1 MDSYLRFAIEN
12 NASDCFISTGKPV
25 AFRVLGEVVSADAE
39 PVEAG
44 AINNFRLKV
53 IGVRGN
59 EKYRE
64 SESADS
70 SYRTDD
76 GLRFRI
82 NFFETLNGPAL
93 VARPVRDGGNLD
105 FSALSL
111 PEDVMAQIASRS
123 RGLII
128 VAGSTGS
135 GKSTTLAS
143 IINYINNNMRK
154 HILMLEDPV
163 EFTFVDNLSIINQRE
178 INSFNKGFVPALRA
192 ALRENPDCIVIGEM
206 RDNETMSV
214 ALSAALT
221 GHLVITT
228 LHTSDAPQTIERI
241 INFFPE
247 GARDQISQD
256 LAFALE
262 AVIVQRLAPRAD
274 ASGMIP
280 VLEIMQGTPGIKK
293 QISYRDYTALE
304 ESIRN
309 GRNDGMINFNQAL
322 YDLSMNGTITQDTAI
337 DISDNPDELRLMWR
351 GMNTGSDSFTQRYA
365 AEADTADDESGT
377 VNMKTLLRTAVRNK
391 ASDLLLTCN
400 APPMLRLHGA
410 YCGMDLPQLTS
421 DDVRRLLYSVISK
434 RQKVTLEE
442 KKELD
447 FALSAT
453 LPIPNDPYGAEE
465 EHRFRVNAFYQR
477 GSLAMVARVINNYI
491 PTPEELGLPQIL
503 TEVIRKKQGLFLI
516 TGPTGSGKSTTMA
529 SLINMVNKTSPL
541 HIVTIED
548 PIEYVYKN
556 EVSVIEQR
564 ELGFDTYSFAN
575 GLRAAMR
582 EAPDIILVGEMRD
595 TETIAAALSA
605 AETGHL
611 VIGTLHTNSVSQTV
625 DRVIDSFAEAQQN
638 QVRQQFASSLLAVV
652 AQRLLRTVDGSG
664 RVGAFE
670 VMIATPAIQALIRE
684 NKTYQLQ
691 SIIETAYKD
700 GMITMDK
707 ALEDLYNDGKISYDD
722 LKAFK
727 PDVQETEA
735 F

>member
-1 MDSYLRFAIEN
+1 MENYLRAAIEN
-12 NASDCFISTGKPV
+12 NASDCFISTGKP
-25 AFRVLGEVVSADAE
+25 AAYRVLNDVVFAE
-39 PVEAG
+39 TEPIDAG

-53 IGVRGN
+53 VGVRGN
-59 EKYRE
+59 EKYRD
-64 SESADS
+64 SESIDA
-70 SYRTDD
+70 SYRTED

-93 VARPVRDGGNLD
+93 VARPVKDGSELE
-105 FSALSL
+105 FSSLAL
-111 PEDVMAQIASRS
+111 PEEIMASIASRP
-123 RGLII
+123 RGMVII
-128 VAGSTGS
+128 AGSTGS
-135 GKSTTLAS
+135 GKSTTLAALV
-143 IINYINNNMRK
+143 NYINKNMRK

-163 EFTFVDNLSIINQRE
+163 EFTFNDNLSVINQRE
-178 INSFNKGFVPALRA
+178 INSFNQGFVTALRS

-206 RDNETMSV
+206 RDSETMSV

-247 GARDQISQD
+247 SVRDQVALD
-256 LAFALE
+256 LSFAME
-262 AVIVQRLAPRAD
+262 AIVVQRLVPRAD
-274 ASGMIP
+274 ASGMVP
-280 VLEIMQGTPGIKK
+280 ALEIMLGTPGIKK
-293 QISYRDYTALE
+293 RIVYRDYSALE

-309 GRNDGMINFNQAL
+309 GRNDGMQNFNQAL
-322 YDLSMNGTITQDTAI
+322 YELSNNGVISRETAI
-337 DISDNPDELRLMWR
+337 EASDNPDELRLFWR
-351 GMNTGSDSFTQRYA
+351 GMNSGSDSFTKHYA
-365 AEADTADDESGT
+365 SEGDGAGDASTI
-377 VNMKTLLRTAVRNK
+377 NMKTLLRTAVRNG

-400 APPMLRLHGA
+400 APPMLRLNGA
-410 YCGMDLPQLTS
+410 YCGMDLPLLTA
-421 DDVRRLLYSVISK
+421 DDVRHLLYSVITK
-434 RQKVTLEE
+434 RQKVSLEE

-447 FALSAT
+447 FALSAN
-453 LPIPNDPYGAEE
+453 LPDPNDPENE
-465 EHRFRVNAFYQR
+465 IEHRFRVNAFFQR
-477 GSLAMVARVINNYI
+477 GSLAMVARVISNYI
-491 PTPEELGLPQIL
+491 PVPEELGLPPVLSEIVQ
-503 TEVIRKKQGLFLI
+503 KKQGLFLI

-529 SLINMVNKTSPL
+529 SLINMLNKSRPL
-541 HIVTIED
+541 HIITIED

-556 EVSVIEQR
+556 EIAVIEQR

-595 TETIAAALSA
+595 TETIAAALTA

-625 DRVIDSFAEAQQN
+625 DRVIDSFPEAQQN
-638 QVRQQFASSLLAVV
+638 QIRQQFASSLLAVV

-670 VMIATPAIQALIRE
+670 VMVATPPIQALIRE

-691 SIIETAYKD
+691 SIIETASKD
-700 GMITMDK
+700 GMVTMDR
-707 ALEDLYNDGKISYDD
+707 ALEELYNNGQIAYED
-722 LKAFK
+722 LTAFK
-727 PDVQETEA
+727 VDAHQTGA

>member
-12 NASDCFISTGKPV
+12 SASDCFISTGKPA
-25 AFRVLGEVVSADAE
+25 AFRVMGDVISADAD
-39 PVEAG
+39 PVEAS

-53 IGVRGN
+53 LGVRGN

-64 SESADS
+64 SETAET
-70 SYRTDD
+70 SYCTED

-82 NFFETLNGPAL
+82 NFFETLNGPAF
-93 VARPVRDGGNLD
+93 VARPVRDGSDLQ

-111 PEDVMAQIASRS
+111 PEDIMAKIASTS
-123 RGLII
+123 RGMII

-143 IINYINNNMRK
+143 IINYINVNMRK
-154 HILMLEDPV
+154 HILTLEDPV
-163 EFTFVDNLSIINQRE
+163 EYTFADNLSIINQRE
-178 INSFNKGFVPALRA
+178 ISSFNNGFVPALRA

-206 RDNETMSV
+206 RDSETMGV
-214 ALSAALT
+214 ALQAALT

-247 GARDQISQD
+247 SVRDQVALD
-256 LAFALE
+256 LSFALE
-262 AVIVQRLAPRAD
+262 AVIVQRLVPRID
-274 ASGMIP
+274 RNGMLP
-280 VLEIMQGTPGIKK
+280 ALEIMLGTPGIKK
-293 QISYRDYTALE
+293 QIAYRDYPALE

-309 GRNDGMINFNQAL
+309 GRTEGMNNFNQML
-322 YDLSMNGTITQDTAI
+322 YDLSQAELISQETALEA
-337 DISDNPDELRLMWR
+337 SDNPDELRLFWR
-351 GMNTGSDSFTQRYA
+351 GMNTGSDSFTKRYA
-365 AEADTADDESGT
+365 AEAENADDEGT
-377 VNMKTLLRTAVRNK
+377 INMKTLLRTAVRNK

-400 APPMLRLHGA
+400 APPMIRLHGA
-410 YCGMDLPQLTS
+410 YCGMDLPKLTS
-421 DDVRRLLYSVISK
+421 DDVRHLLYSVISK

-447 FALSAT
+447 FALSAS
-453 LPIPNDPYGAEE
+453 LPDPTDPYAPEI

-477 GSLAMVARVINNYI
+477 GSLAMVARVISNYI
-491 PTPEELGLPQIL
+491 PTPEELKLPPVL
-503 TEVIRKKQGLFLI
+503 MDVIRKKQGLFLI

-595 TETIAAALSA
+595 TETIQAALTA

-625 DRVIDSFAEAQQN
+625 DRVIDSFSEAQQN

-652 AQRLLRTVDGSG
+652 AQRLLRTIDGAG

-670 VMIATPAIQALIRE
+670 VMIGTPPIQALIRE

-707 ALEDLYNDGKISYDD
+707 ALEDLYTSGQISYED
-722 LKAFK
+722 LTAFK
-727 PDVQETEA
+727 PEVQETSS

>member
-12 NASDCFISTGKPV
+12 NASDCFVSTGKPA
-25 AFRVLGEVVSADAE
+25 AFRVMGDVISADAE
-39 PVEAG
+39 PIDAG
-44 AINNFRLKV
+44 AINNFRLK
-53 IGVRGN
+53 ILGVRGN
-59 EKYRE
+59 ERYRE
-64 SESADS
+64 NESADTS
-70 SYRTDD
+70 FCTDD

-82 NFFETLNGPAL
+82 NFFETLNGPAF
-93 VARPVRDGGNLD
+93 VARPVRDGSDLH
-105 FSALSL
+105 FQALSL
-111 PEDVMAQIASRS
+111 PEDVMAKIASTP
-123 RGLII
+123 RGMII

-143 IINYINNNMRK
+143 IINYINTNMRK
-154 HILMLEDPV
+154 HILTLEDPV
-163 EFTFVDNLSIINQRE
+163 EYTFADNLSIINQRE
-178 INSFNKGFVPALRA
+178 ISSFNNGFVPALRA

-206 RDNETMSV
+206 RDSETMSV

-228 LHTSDAPQTIERI
+228 LHTSDAPQTIERV

-247 GARDQISQD
+247 SVRDQTALD
-256 LAFALE
+256 LSFALE
-262 AVIVQRLAPRAD
+262 AVIVQRLVARAD
-274 ASGMIP
+274 RSGMVP
-280 VLEIMQGTPGIKK
+280 ALEIMLGTPGIKK
-293 QISYRDYTALE
+293 QIAYRDYPALE

-309 GRNDGMINFNQAL
+309 GRSDGMNNFNQAL
-322 YDLSMNGTITQDTAI
+322 YDLSQDGTITQETALEA
-337 DISDNPDELRLMWR
+337 SDNPDELRLFWR
-351 GMNTGSDSFTQRYA
+351 GMNTGSDSFTKRYA
-365 AEADTADDESGT
+365 AESESADEDGT
-377 VNMKTLLRTAVRNK
+377 INMKTLLRTAVRNK

-400 APPMLRLHGA
+400 APPMIRLHGA
-410 YCGMDLPQLTS
+410 YCGMDLPPLTS
-421 DDVRRLLYSVISK
+421 DDVRHLLYSVISK

-447 FALSAT
+447 FALSAS
-453 LPIPNDPYGAEE
+453 LPNPEDPYGPEE

-477 GSLAMVARVINNYI
+477 GSLAMVARVISNYI
-491 PTPEELGLPQIL
+491 PTPEELKLPPIL

-595 TETIAAALSA
+595 TETISAALTA

-652 AQRLLRTVDGSG
+652 AQRLLRTIDGAG

-707 ALEDLYNDGKISYDD
+707 ALEDLYTSGQISYED

-727 PDVQETEA
+727 PDVQETSS

>member
-12 NASDCFISTGKPV
+12 NASDCFISTGKPA
-25 AFRVLGEVVSADAE
+25 AFRVMGDVISADAE
-39 PVEAG
+39 PVDAG

-53 IGVRGN
+53 LGVRGN

-64 SESADS
+64 NETADT

-82 NFFETLNGPAL
+82 NFFESLNGPAL
-93 VARPVRDGGNLD
+93 VARPVRDGSDLQ

-111 PEDVMAQIASRS
+111 PEEVLAKIASAS
-123 RGLII
+123 RGMII

-143 IINYINNNMRK
+143 IVNYINTNMRK
-154 HILMLEDPV
+154 HILTLEDPV
-163 EFTFVDNLSIINQRE
+163 EYTFNDNLSVINQRE
-178 INSFNKGFVPALRA
+178 ISSFNHGFVPALRA
-192 ALRENPDCIVIGEM
+192 ALRENPDCIMIGEM
-206 RDNETMSV
+206 RDSETMSV
-214 ALSAALT
+214 ALQAALT

-228 LHTSDAPQTIERI
+228 LHTSDAPQTIERV

-247 GARDQISQD
+247 TVRDQVALD
-256 LAFALE
+256 LSFALE
-262 AVIVQRLAPRAD
+262 AVIVQRLVPRAD
-274 ASGMIP
+274 MEGMVP

-293 QISYRDYTALE
+293 QIAYRDYPALE

-309 GRNDGMINFNQAL
+309 GRLDGMNNFNQAL
-322 YDLSMNGTITQDTAI
+322 YDLSQSGIITQETALET
-337 DISDNPDELRLMWR
+337 SDNPDELRLFWR
-351 GMNTGSDSFTQRYA
+351 GMNTGSDSFAKRYA
-365 AEADTADDESGT
+365 AESDSNDDEET
-377 VNMKTLLRTAVRNK
+377 INMKTLLRTAVRNK

-400 APPMLRLHGA
+400 APPMIRLHGA
-410 YCGMDLPQLTS
+410 YCGMDLPHLTS
-421 DDVRRLLYSVISK
+421 DDVRHLLYSVISK

-447 FALSAT
+447 FALSAS
-453 LPIPNDPYGAEE
+453 LPNPDDPYGPEE

-477 GSLAMVARVINNYI
+477 GSLAMVARVISNYI
-491 PTPEELGLPQIL
+491 PTPEELKLPPVL
-503 TEVIRKKQGLFLI
+503 CDMIRKKQGLFLI

-595 TETIAAALSA
+595 TETISAALTA

-652 AQRLLRTVDGSG
+652 AQRLLRTIDGSG

-707 ALEDLYNDGKISYDD
+707 ALEDLYTSGQISYED

-727 PDVQETEA
+727 PDVQETAA